1 MSASMRS
8 CSLLLLLS
16 ADAAALLL
24 PATASR
30 VRTPT
35 MGLFD
40 ELGKMVGGAFSNED
54 YSQSAAQYEQT
65 NARASHI
72 LVGNEDTALD
82 IKAKLASGELL
93 FDEAAMKFSTCN
105 SASSGGKLGKFSPGT
120 MVAEFDQI
128 VFGMT
133 DTGEMDMGNG
143 AYIFEPTYALDE
155 VHGPVQT
162 KFGYHLIKITQ
173 RNVAKFDFRGKEG
186 VYDSRASLNE
196 N

>member
-1 MSASMRS
+1 MRPLLQQRPGVNVNRDFPEVTMSAMRS
-8 CSLLLLLS
+8 AHLLLLLA

-30 VRTPT
+30 VRPPT

-40 ELGKMVGGAFSNED
+40 ELGKMMGNAFSNED

-105 SASSGGKLGKFSPGT
+105 SASSGGKLGPRRHDG
-120 MVAEFDQI
+120 
-128 VFGMT
+128 G
-133 DTGEMDMGNG
+133 
-143 AYIFEPTYALDE
+143 
-155 VHGPVQT
+155 
-162 KFGYHLIKITQ
+162 
-173 RNVAKFDFRGKEG
+173 G
-186 VYDSRASLNE
+186 V
-196 N
+196 